1 MFDFA
6 CDLLGHELV
15 TEFTGCRR
23 IARTEPGE
31 SAFDG
36 TVYVAEDGSRWVRV
50 GPMANLHLGAVRG
63 WLHGNRICNHP

>member
-6 CDLLGHELV
+6 CDLFGHEIV

-23 IARTEPGE
+23 IARTEQGQ

-36 TVYVAEDGSRWVRV
+36 TVYVAEDGSRWVRSD
-50 GPMANLHLGAVRG
+50 GQCNAWPERQRA
-63 WLHGNRICNHP
+63 WLKGNHICNHP